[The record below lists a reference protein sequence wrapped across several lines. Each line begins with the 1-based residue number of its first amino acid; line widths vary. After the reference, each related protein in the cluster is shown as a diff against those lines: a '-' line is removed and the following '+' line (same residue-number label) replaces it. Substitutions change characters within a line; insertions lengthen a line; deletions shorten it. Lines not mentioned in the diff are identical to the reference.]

1 MSPVGRLRI
10 RPAAGQGRRKL
21 KAPAI
26 IREIFYPLTET
37 TVVLALVGFA
47 LLSSLA
53 QAAGLLGVWLAVV
66 IVPAFFRYLLH
77 LLEARANGRNPPPPG
92 IELFNWVQN
101 FWSLFPLVLLC
112 ILIWG
117 SYFLASNFSIT
128 AALLLGLL
136 ILFIFPASMAV
147 LSMTRSPLES
157 LNPAALFV
165 LLRSCGLAYLLVP
178 AVVVA
183 MSLLVWYL
191 VATGAPRIVTNAA
204 EMYTLFLMFT
214 LTGSVLREK
223 GASISVDMPPA
234 QEPAAEK
241 LDADLTQER
250 TRVLNHAY
258 GFVSRGNR
266 QGGLKHLAAWI
277 EKEVDAEEAYQWFF
291 EQMLKW
297 ESNDAALF
305 FAQKYLSWLLEHRRD
320 VQVLKLIARCRL
332 ENERYKPLEEDRS
345 AARAA
350 AERQGNDELYEYLSR

>member
-1 MSPVGRLRI
+1 MGRLWLRSG
-10 RPAAGQGRRKL
+10 AGQGSRKL

-37 TVVLALVGFA
+37 TVVLALIGFV

-53 QAAGLLGVWLAVV
+53 QAAGLLGAWLAVV

-77 LLEARANGRNPPPPG
+77 LLEARANGRNPLPPG

-117 SYFLASNFSIT
+117 SYFLANNFSIT

-136 ILFIFPASMAV
+136 MLLIFPASMAV

-165 LLRSCGLAYLLVP
+165 LISSCGLAYLLVP
-178 AVVVA
+178 VVVVA

-204 EMYTLFLMFT
+204 EMYTLFLLFS
-214 LTGSVLREK
+214 LTGGVLREK

-234 QEPAAEK
+234 REPDAEK
-241 LDADLTQER
+241 LDADLTHER
-250 TRVLNHAY
+250 TKVLNHAY

-266 QGGLKHLAAWI
+266 QGGLQHLADWI

-297 ESNDAALF
+297 ESNEAALF
-305 FAQKYLSWLLEHRRD
+305 FAQRYISWLLEHRRD

-332 ENERYKPLEEDRS
+332 EDARFKPLAEDRS

-350 AERQGNDELYEYLSR
+350 AERLGNDELYEYLSR

>member
-37 TVVLALVGFA
+37 TVVLALVGFV

-101 FWSLFPLVLLC
+101 FWSLAPLVLLC
-112 ILIWG
+112 VLIWG
-117 SYFLASNFSIT
+117 SDFLASNVSVI
-128 AALLLGLL
+128 AAWMLAMLILL
-136 ILFIFPASMAV
+136 IYPASMAV
-147 LSMTRSPLES
+147 LAMTHSPAES

-165 LLRSCGLAYLLVP
+165 LLRTCGVEYLLIP

-183 MSLLVWYL
+183 MSLFIWYL
-191 VATGAPRIVTNAA
+191 LTVDATHIITNAA
-204 EMYTLFLMFT
+204 EMYTAFVMFT
-214 LTGSVLREK
+214 LTGHMMHEK
-223 GASISVDMPPA
+223 GASISVDMSPA

-241 LDADLTQER
+241 LDADLTRER

-258 GFVSRGNR
+258 GFISRGNR
-266 QGGLKHLAAWI
+266 EGGLQHLAAWI

>member
-1 MSPVGRLRI
+1 MSPMGRLWI
-10 RPAAGQGRRKL
+10 RPGAGQGSRKL
-21 KAPAI
+21 KAQAF

-37 TVVLALVGFA
+37 TVVLALIGFV
-47 LLSSLA
+47 LLASLA

-66 IVPAFFRYLLH
+66 IVPAFFRYLLY
-77 LLEARANGRNPPPPG
+77 LLEARANGRSPPPPG

-117 SYFLASNFSIT
+117 SYFLASNYSIT

-157 LNPAALFV
+157 LNPAALYV
-165 LLRSCGLAYLLVP
+165 LLGSLGLVYLFVP
-178 AVVVA
+178 AVVVV
-183 MSLLVWYL
+183 MSLFVWYL
-191 VATGAPRIVTNAA
+191 MTTGAPRIVTNAA
-204 EMYTLFLMFT
+204 EMYTLFLLFS

-234 QEPAAEK
+234 REPDAES
-241 LDADLTQER
+241 LHADLTHER
-250 TRVLNHAY
+250 TTVLNHAY

-266 QGGLKHLAAWI
+266 QGGLQHVDDWI

-297 ESNDAALF
+297 ESNEAALF

-320 VQVLKLIARCRL
+320 VQVLKLLARCRL
-332 ENERYKPLEEDRS
+332 ENERFKPLEKDRS

-350 AERQGNDELYEYLSR
+350 AERQGNDEFYKYLSS